1 MSKKIAIY
9 WWAFN
14 PPTMGHFHVI
24 KEVLKDENIE
34 KIIIVPDW
42 LRLDKDYEIKEYHRT
57 RLIEIFID
65 ELKIS
70 WYNIEIERFFLEW
83 KNKSNTTTYEVDKYF
98 IEKLESQ
105 PWHVFWTDISS
116 WIRDWTWNPDKYIQK
131 KLKKIFIPRKWSNFD
146 NFDLENYKLIKT
158 DSESDISS
166 TKIKENINKNLKIDK
181 LVMKKIEEYI
191 KNNNLY

>member
-1 MSKKIAIY
+1 MTKKIAIY

-146 NFDLENYKLIKT
+146 NFDLENYELVKT
-158 DSESDISS
+158 DIESDISS
-166 TKIKENINKNLKIDK
+166 TKIKENLNKKLKIDK

-191 KNNNLY
+191 KSNNLY

>member
-1 MSKKIAIY
+1 MTKKIAIY

-42 LRLDKDYEIKEYHRT
+42 LRLDKDYKIKEYHRI
-57 RLIEIFID
+57 RLIEIFIN

-83 KNKSNTTTYEVDKYF
+83 KNKSDTTTYEVDKYF
-98 IEKLESQ
+98 IEKLETQ

-116 WIRDWTWNPDKYIQK
+116 WIRDWSWNPDKYIQK
-131 KLKKIFIPRKWSNFD
+131 KLKKLFIPRKWCNFD
-146 NFDLENYKLIKT
+146 NYDLENYQLLKI

-166 TKIKENINKNLKIDK
+166 TEIKENINKKLKIDK